1 MVSEYTLS
9 LSGHK
14 KAEAVLARA
23 IVSGKV
29 FPTWIFTGS
38 FGVGKASMAYKFAKC
53 LLSETIP
60 TDDTLNIDENHPV
73 NRLVSTHTHPDFFT
87 LGQGGES
94 VSIDE
99 IRELLGKVRMTST
112 MSKWRVAILE
122 NADTFNKNIYN
133 SLLKF
138 LEEPP
143 ANTVII
149 LLCEHTGAIPK
160 TLLSRASK
168 LHFNPLSEADVLQF
182 LQDNKIDNAEE
193 LAHLADGSV
202 GYAMYLSEN
211 SGVEIYHRILQGFAS
226 EADSKAALQYL
237 IENNLKDDFKIV
249 ARSITR
255 ILKIF
260 TDMISGTESEQNRR
274 ELDILRNRQIDN
286 PDKAIQ
292 NVIDI
297 ICMLNKCESQ
307 MLDKN
312 AVMVYAYEKFF
323 S

>member
-14 KAEAVLARA
+14 KAEAVLAHA
-23 IVSGKV
+23 IASGKV
-29 FPTWIFTGS
+29 FPTWIFTGA
-38 FGVGKASMAYKFAKC
+38 FGVGKVAMAYKFAKC
-53 LLSETIP
+53 LLSETVP
-60 TDDTLNIDENHPV
+60 TNDTLDIDENHPV

-87 LGQGGES
+87 LGQGEES

-99 IRELLGKVRMTST
+99 IREMLSKVRMTPT

-143 ANTVII
+143 ANTAII

-168 LHFNPLSEADVLQF
+168 LHFNSLSEADVLQF
-182 LQDNKIDNAEE
+182 LRDNKIDNAEE
-193 LAHLADGSV
+193 LARIADGSV
-202 GYAMYLSEN
+202 GYTMYLNEN
-211 SGVEIYHRILQGFAS
+211 NGVEIYNRILRGFAS
-226 EADSKAALQYL
+226 EADSKTALQYL

-260 TDMISGTESEQNRR
+260 TDMLNGTASERDRHELEIFSNRH
-274 ELDILRNRQIDN
+274 IDN
-286 PDKAIQ
+286 PDKALQ
-292 NVIDI
+292 NAIDI
-297 ICMLNKCESQ
+297 ICMLNTCESR